1 MNNGYK
7 NDTTILLEHSTLL
20 FHKNNENYYNDV
32 LECLNLLYSSNSK
45 TILRIKISKI
55 TMSEQMLK
63 LYNKII
69 TKYELNNSLFD
80 IDNFDFDNLY
90 DHSDIVFIA
99 KTITNNLL
107 KKINYILHE
116 TIIPG
121 NKKKYTIKML

>member
-1 MNNGYK
+1 MNNDYK
-7 NDTTILLEHSTLL
+7 NDTKILLEHSTLL

-32 LECLNLLYSSNSK
+32 LQCLNLLYSSNSK

-69 TKYELNNSLFD
+69 TKYELNISLFD

-107 KKINYILHE
+107 LKINYILQE
-116 TIIPG
+116 SIISG
-121 NKKKYTIKML
+121 KKKYTIKML

>member
-107 KKINYILHE
+107 KKINYILHI
-116 TIIPG
+116 THI
-121 NKKKYTIKML
+121 

>member
-1 MNNGYK
+1 MNNDYK
-7 NDTTILLEHSTLL
+7 NDTKILLEHSTLL

-32 LECLNLLYSSNSK
+32 LQCLNLLYSSSSK

-69 TKYELNNSLFD
+69 TKYELNISVFD

-90 DHSDIVFIA
+90 DHSDIVYIA

-107 KKINYILHE
+107 LKINYILQE
-116 TIIPG
+116 NIISG
-121 NKKKYTIKML
+121 KKKYTIKML

>member
-1 MNNGYK
+1 MNNDYK
-7 NDTTILLEHSTLL
+7 NDTKILLEHSTLL

-32 LECLNLLYSSNSK
+32 LQCLNLLYSSNSK

-69 TKYELNNSLFD
+69 TKYELNISVFD

-90 DHSDIVFIA
+90 DHSDIVYIA

-107 KKINYILHE
+107 LKINYILQE
-116 TIIPG
+116 NIISG
-121 NKKKYTIKML
+121 KKKYTIKML